1 MRKEAGVDPNIAAP
15 ATIEQVAALAGVSR
29 STVSRVVNGS
39 TSVSPAALKAVQDA
53 ISELKYV
60 PNQAARSL
68 ASRQTRAIALIIPED
83 TKRFFGDPFIATVV
97 AGVHKRLTEAD
108 YVMNMVLATDTA
120 GDRTAQYLRGGNVDG
135 AIVVSHHS
143 RDAFVD
149 SIADAVPLVFGG
161 RPAQKRQGAVEYF
174 VDVDNVEGA
183 RLGTAHLIQRGA
195 RKIATISGPKDMP
208 AGMDRLI
215 GYRQALADAGLD
227 EGTVFEGDFSEQSG
241 VNGMRAILEADTPDA
256 VFIASDLMSRGA
268 LSVLA
273 EAGLAVPADV
283 AIVSFD
289 DSDIAV
295 AVTPQLTTVRQPSF
309 KQGEMIAQKLVEV
322 LAGDKPEPVTIVE
335 TTLIVRDSA

>member
-1 MRKEAGVDPNIAAP
+1 MRKEAGVDPNSAAP
-15 ATIEQVAALAGVSR
+15 ATIEEVAALAGVSR
-29 STVSRVVNGS
+29 STVSRVVNGA
-39 TSVSPAALKAVQDA
+39 TSVSAAALEAVQSA
-53 ISELKYV
+53 IRELRYV

-68 ASRQTRAIALIIPED
+68 ARRQTRAVALIIPED
-83 TKRFFGDPFIATVV
+83 ATRFFGDPFIATVV

-161 RPAQKRQGAVEYF
+161 RPAQKREGVVEYF

-183 RLGTAHLIQRGA
+183 RAATAHVIGRGA
-195 RKIATISGPKDMP
+195 RHVATITGPQDMP
-208 AGMDRLI
+208 AGMDRLS
-215 GYRQALADAGLD
+215 GYRQAMADAGLD
-227 EGTVFEGDFSEQSG
+227 EGTVVEGDFSEQSG
-241 VNGMRAILEADTPDA
+241 VVGMRAILEADTPDA
-256 VFIASDLMSRGA
+256 VFIASDLMARGA

-273 EAGLAVPADV
+273 DAGLAVPEDV

-309 KQGEMIAQKLVEV
+309 IQGEMIAQKLVDV
-322 LAGDKPEPVTIVE
+322 LAGNRPERVTIVKTE
-335 TTLIVRDSA
+335 LIVRDSA